1 MVIAMAADQLFADLP
16 KSAKKG
22 LTDLPDVVARL
33 EADARRMR
41 ARLEELQ
48 DTIIDEPQPIGDNA
62 DPKTSR
68 LVAQLRVE
76 REKVQGR
83 LADAVAALET
93 IRLSLL
99 HLHAGKTTVRSLTT
113 DLGRAREIAADVD
126 RLMEGRREV
135 EILLKTPTVGR
146 SDGQTV
152 TRGS

>member
-16 KSAKKG
+16 KQAKKG
-22 LTDLPDVVARL
+22 LDDLPDVVARL
-33 EADARRMR
+33 ETDARRMR

-48 DTIIDEPQPIGDNA
+48 DTIIDEPQPVGGNA

-99 HLHAGKTTVRSLTT
+99 HLHAGKITARSLTT

-126 RLMEGRREV
+126 LLMQAKQEV
-135 EILLKTPTVGR
+135 EIVLKTPTVRR
-146 SDGQTV
+146 SDKQKVSDGL
-152 TRGS
+152 